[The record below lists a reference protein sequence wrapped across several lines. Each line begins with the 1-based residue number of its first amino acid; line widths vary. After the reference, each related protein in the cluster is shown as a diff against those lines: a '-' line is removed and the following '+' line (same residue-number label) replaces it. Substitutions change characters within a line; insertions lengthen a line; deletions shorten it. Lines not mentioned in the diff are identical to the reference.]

1 MAALNVQQDVVTLSI
16 SSILASDTFHNGILA
31 QAATEFNKAVP
42 AGGAVYNNGLL
53 LTNAGQVRY
62 LDTTSGGLP
71 ADTVWTNGLP
81 SSGGALCISTGALA
95 TYSNGIPFTASGA
108 VRAAI
113 I

>member
-16 SSILASDTFHNGILA
+16 SSVVATDVFHNGILA
-31 QAATEFNKAVP
+31 QGATEFNKAVP
-42 AGGAVYNNGLL
+42 SGGTVYNNGLL
-53 LTNAGQVRY
+53 LTDAGQVRY
-62 LDTTSGGLP
+62 LDTTVSGLP
-71 ADTVWTNGLP
+71 VDTVWTNGLP
-81 SSGGALCISTGALA
+81 SSGGALCVSTGSLA

>member
-16 SSILASDTFHNGILA
+16 SSVEATDVFHNGILS
-31 QAATEFNKAVP
+31 QANEFNKAVP
-42 AGGAVYNNGLL
+42 SGGTVYNNGLL
-53 LTNAGQVRY
+53 LTDAGQVRY
-62 LDTTSGGLP
+62 LDTTVSGLP
-71 ADTVWTNGLP
+71 VDTVWTNGLP
-81 SSGGALCISTGALA
+81 SSGGALCVSTGPLA

>member
-1 MAALNVQQDVVTLSI
+1 MRN
-16 SSILASDTFHNGILA
+16 SILGLAAVACMASA
-31 QAATEFNKAVP
+31 QAVDLTPSVYFTFDNTLVDAM
-42 AGGAVYNNGLL
+42 AGTVGTVYNNGLL
-53 LTNAGQVRY
+53 LTDAGQVRY
-62 LDTTSGGLP
+62 LDTTAGGLP

-81 SSGGALCISTGALA
+81 SSGGALCVSTGPLA

>member
-16 SSILASDTFHNGILA
+16 SSVVATDVFHNGILS
-31 QAATEFNKAVP
+31 QSNEFNKAVP
-42 AGGAVYNNGLL
+42 AGGTVYNNGLL
-53 LTNAGQVRY
+53 LTDAGQVRY
-62 LDTTSGGLP
+62 LDTTAGGLP
-71 ADTVWTNGLP
+71 VDTVWTNGLP
-81 SSGGALCISTGALA
+81 SSGGALCVSTGSLA